1 MSTKYNINNL
11 YLLLIA
17 INISIFSNKWVDV
30 LSNDYT
36 YPLISEKI
44 YPYNEALLQIGTEN
58 YSSLYI
64 AGFDYKGM
72 SIILNDAKTGD
83 YLNYIDNLKKIG
95 AYNCEEATTIKE
107 INFVLV
113 EDRLL
118 NTCDFNYQW
127 RIDREITQKR
137 SNEKIIIYTR
147 I

>member
-1 MSTKYNINNL
+1 
-11 YLLLIA
+11 
-17 INISIFSNKWVDV
+17 
-30 LSNDYT
+30 
-36 YPLISEKI
+36 
-44 YPYNEALLQIGTEN
+44 
-58 YSSLYI
+58 
-64 AGFDYKGM
+64 M

-95 AYNCEEATTIKE
+95 AYNCEEATTRKE
-107 INFVLV
+107 INFILV

-118 NTCDFNYQW
+118 NSCNFNSQW